1 MCFEAVEAIGCL
13 SRGQFPSPPFPGIAY
28 ASCTLNE
35 RNHQVMS
42 KSLDAITEIIRNPK
56 HPFRKADD
64 RPIKAQKNR
73 YERRKIKEFI
83 KLGDWAGENAS

>member
-1 MCFEAVEAIGCL
+1 
-13 SRGQFPSPPFPGIAY
+13 
-28 ASCTLNE
+28 
-35 RNHQVMS
+35 MS